1 MKPLSFKYSL
11 VLATLLAVW
20 SCSVNKMEPYDQP
33 FVVFTYTNS
42 SSTSIDELAQTD
54 AQYYIHLSSRRLD
67 TPVSVTVS
75 AIPGNGLQ
83 EGGDY
88 EFISQGG
95 TVTFYPGIY
104 DMPFRIRWL
113 ANEIDETKDNTLTLR
128 LESSDLEELSLGMP
142 GPDEVNRTLRITK
155 YKLD

>member
-1 MKPLSFKYSL
+1 MKSLSFKYSL
-11 VLATLLAVW
+11 VLATLLAAW
-20 SCSVNKMEPYDQP
+20 SCNVNKMEPYDHP

-42 SSTSIDELAQTD
+42 STD

-83 EGGDY
+83 EGVDY